1 MKDNLVKRGNLI
13 DQSFVDFY
21 NMMEGYFDTRWIT
34 KPISIQVLKIDV
46 EEKDNEYLVEAE
58 IPGFKKEE
66 VEVVLKD
73 QNLVIKAKHQESK
86 EVKDKHYLHHERSS
100 SEMYR
105 SIYLEDALGSD
116 VKAKLDQGILKVTI
130 PKIKTNKTVKKVIV
144 E

>member
-21 NMMEGYFDTRWIT
+21 NMMEGYFDNRWIT

-66 VEVVLKD
+66 IEVVLKD
-73 QNLVIKAKHQESK
+73 QNLVIKAKRQESK

-105 SIYLEDALGSD
+105 SIYLEDALGND

-130 PKIKTNKTVKKVIV
+130 PKIKTNKTLKKVVI